1 MQLIDDTVED
11 ILQTLKHKNRDG
23 KWEKMVCSVWWLI
36 KRENKVEEEVLE
48 HFLGRKKVIFQMEG
62 AFEEPSLMKEFSH
75 QSQAFQN
82 YLSPEIK
89 KIPKAVK
96 EK

>member
-1 MQLIDDTVED
+1 M
-11 ILQTLKHKNRDG
+11 
-23 KWEKMVCSVWWLI
+23 CSVWWLI
-36 KRENKVEEEVLE
+36 KKENKVQKVLE
-48 HFLGRKKVIFQMEG
+48 HFLGFKKVIFQMEG
-62 AFEEPSLMKEFSH
+62 AFKEPSLVKEFSH
-75 QSQAFQN
+75 QSQALQN

>member
-1 MQLIDDTVED
+1 M
-11 ILQTLKHKNRDG
+11 
-23 KWEKMVCSVWWLI
+23 
-36 KRENKVEEEVLE
+36 RENGVFCLVANQERKQSGGRSTRT
-48 HFLGRKKVIFQMEG
+48 FLGLKKVIFQMEG